1 MLVQT
6 TWKARPLSPEQATRM
21 MTVWG
26 KLEAALAENPDLE
39 RVNFY
44 IYADG
49 SGGSE
54 VVRATDSDTALQFS
68 LESSLALGEFLDL
81 DSRIVLDLDTA
92 MPAIVKAMEY
102 AAG

>member
-6 TWKARPLSPEQATRM
+6 TWKARPLSPEQTNRM
-21 MTVWG
+21 MATWG

-39 RVNFY
+39 RLSWY
-44 IYADG
+44 IFADG

-54 VVRATDSDTALQFS
+54 VVRATDSAAAHQAS
-68 LESSLALGEFLDL
+68 LEMSLALGEFLDL

-92 MPAIVKAMEY
+92 MPAIAKALEHIN
-102 AAG
+102 G